1 MNPAFILLVLLGA
14 FLLWLLCSF
23 LYVPLGRTVNRLLKD
38 SHRAMNDG
46 GKIDFMEEEKTL
58 PLLLQNLLKKLRLKD
73 GMESFQMLLVHLHQ
87 L

>member
-23 LYVPLGRTVNRLLKD
+23 LYVPIGRTVNRLLKD

-46 GKIDFMEEEKTL
+46 SLRSGLF
-58 PLLLQNLLKKLRLKD
+58 LLIFLINYYIIYL
-73 GMESFQMLLVHLHQ
+73 
-87 L
+87 